1 MKKSFYKLI
10 LAGLFAAV
18 IYITTAFISIPLGIG
33 YANLGDCFVLFSGMF
48 LGPLY
53 GFGAAAVGSAL
64 ADITLGWIYY
74 APVTFFVKGFMAL
87 IFGMFMKKTRKPLL
101 ASVVSGIICEIIM
114 VASYFVFELCLYG
127 SGAFATVPWNLVQG
141 AVGLGGAIVLCSTAK
156 KLRLDGKFYNKP
168 DRI

>member
-18 IYITTAFISIPLGIG
+18 IYITTAFIAIPLGIG
-33 YANLGDCFVLFSGMF
+33 YANLGDRFVLFSGMF

-53 GFGAAAVGSAL
+53 G
-64 ADITLGWIYY
+64 
-74 APVTFFVKGFMAL
+74 
-87 IFGMFMKKTRKPLL
+87 
-101 ASVVSGIICEIIM
+101 
-114 VASYFVFELCLYG
+114 
-127 SGAFATVPWNLVQG
+127 SGAFATVSRNLVQG
-141 AVGLGGAIVLCSTAK
+141 AVGLGGAIILCSTAK